1 VGAGLPAMAALRCPG
16 QTASPVS
23 QASQLPQVLH
33 YQQNLRLG
41 RIFCGSGLARDGIA
55 AVYLPDRVASIAG
68 KPAPTSDA
76 LPAEPAVWQDLLW
89 ERACSRWHRCGVP
102 VRPRRQHRRQASS
115 HRFCIVSR
123 TCGLAGSFVGA
134 GLLAMASLR
143 CTCQTASPAS
153 QASQLPQ
160 VLHCQ
165 QNLRFDRIFCG
176 SGLARDGIPAVCRP
190 DRVASIAGKPAP
202 TSDALPAETAVW
214 QDLLWERACSQWHP
228 CGVPARPRRQHR
240 RQASSHRFCGAAP
253 SQTTT
258 PHTAVSAHNVA
269 PYPLVLAPS
278 HLLGLAA
285 ALAA

>member
-1 VGAGLPAMAALRCPG
+1 MGAGLLAMAALRCAS
-16 QTASPVS
+16 QAASPAS

-33 YQQNLRLG
+33 CQQNLRFG
-41 RIFCGSGLARDGIA
+41 RIFCGSGLARDGST
-55 AVYLPDRVASIAG
+55 AVYLPDRIASIAG

-89 ERACSRWHRCGVP
+89 ERACSRWHPCGVP
-102 VRPRRQHRRQASS
+102 ARPRRQHRRQASS
-115 HRFCIVSR
+115 HRLFIANRICALP
-123 TCGLAGSFVGA
+123 GAFVGA
-134 GLLAMASLR
+134 GLPAMAALR

-165 QNLRFDRIFCG
+165 QNLRFGRIFCG
-176 SGLARDGIPAVCRP
+176 SGLARDGSTAVYLP

-202 TSDALPAETAVW
+202 TSDALPAEPAAW
-214 QDLLWERACSQWHP
+214 QDLLWERACSRWHP

-240 RQASSHRFCGAAP
+240 RQASCHRFCGAAP

-258 PHTAVSAHNVA
+258 LHTDVSAHNVA

-278 HLLGLAA
+278 HHLGLAA

>member
-1 VGAGLPAMAALRCPG
+1 MGAGLPAMAALRCPG

-89 ERACSRWHRCGVP
+89 ERACSRWH
-102 VRPRRQHRRQASS
+102 
-115 HRFCIVSR
+115 
-123 TCGLAGSFVGA
+123 
-134 GLLAMASLR
+134 
-143 CTCQTASPAS
+143 
-153 QASQLPQ
+153 
-160 VLHCQ
+160 
-165 QNLRFDRIFCG
+165 
-176 SGLARDGIPAVCRP
+176 
-190 DRVASIAGKPAP
+190 
-202 TSDALPAETAVW
+202 
-214 QDLLWERACSQWHP
+214 P

-240 RQASSHRFCGAAP
+240 RQASTHSFCGAAS

-258 PHTAVSAHNVA
+258 SHTAVSTHNVA
-269 PYPLVLAPS
+269 PYPLVLTPS
-278 HLLGLAA
+278 HHLGLAA